1 MTGEKEN
8 GQKPLKLRAH
18 DAEDMDVL
26 AALLQDAL
34 VPLPDIAYRKR
45 EKRFVFVANRF
56 LWSGAD
62 AEEPA
67 APAQAREGDA
77 AFEDAEDPP
86 PFERANCGVC
96 FDRVTAVRFKGMPAQ
111 ARDEILSLLTIK
123 TEPSAITLIFAGE
136 AMIRL
141 EVSAIRCHLEDLGEG
156 WPTRW
161 QPQHAF
167 DGEASAE

>member
-1 MTGEKEN
+1 MSDR
-8 GQKPLKLRAH
+8 QPLKLRAH

-34 VPLPDIAYRKR
+34 VPLPDMSYRKGD
-45 EKRFVFVANRF
+45 KRFVFVANRF
-56 LWSGAD
+56 LWPQAGKD
-62 AEEPA
+62 APS
-67 APAQAREGDA
+67 APPPQEGDA

-96 FDRVTAVRFKGMPAQ
+96 FDRVTAVKFKGMPAK

-123 TEPSAITLIFAGE
+123 AEPRAITLIFAGE

-141 EVSAIRCHLEDLGEG
+141 EVSAIRCHLEDLGEV

-167 DGEASAE
+167 DDDSSDA